1 MTRKRLPH
9 CGGRYPDWK
18 DEEVKWVT
26 EEKERLILDNL
37 RLAGFMAQKY
47 KSTGIDFEELISI
60 GYMGLV
66 KAANSYQPERGKFSS
81 LACQTIYRDIMYCI
95 RKRKHSIHCISLDS
109 ERCNRDGDSYSL
121 QESLGTE
128 DPDIQR
134 LNNTG
139 LYEDMMSCLN
149 RKERLAI
156 ELVVVHGE
164 KQRTAAEQMGVS
176 QAYASRLCRTGL
188 EKMRKVYFA

>member
-1 MTRKRLPH
+1 M
-9 CGGRYPDWK
+9 
-18 DEEVKWVT
+18 T
-26 EEKERLILDNL
+26 EEKERLVLDNL
-37 RLAGFMAQKY
+37 RLVGYMAQKY
-47 KSTGIDFEELISI
+47 KSTGIDFEELTSI

-66 KAANSYQPERGKFSS
+66 KAANNYQPERGKFSS

-95 RKRKHSIHCISLDS
+95 RKRKHSIRCISLDS

-134 LNNTG
+134 LDNTG
-139 LYEDMMSCLN
+139 MYEDMMSCLN
-149 RKERLAI
+149 RKERIAI
-156 ELVVVHGE
+156 ELVVVRGE
-164 KQRTAAEQMGVS
+164 KQRIAADQMGIS
-176 QAYASRLCRTGL
+176 QAYASRLCRKGL

>member
-1 MTRKRLPH
+1 M
-9 CGGRYPDWK
+9 
-18 DEEVKWVT
+18 T
-26 EEKERLILDNL
+26 EEKERLVLDNL
-37 RLAGFMAQKY
+37 RLAGYMAQKY
-47 KSTGIDFEELISI
+47 KSTGIDFDELISI
-60 GYMGLV
+60 SYMGLV

-95 RKRKHSIHCISLDS
+95 RKRKHSIHCISLDA
-109 ERCNRDGDSYSL
+109 EYQNRDGDSYPL
-121 QESLGTE
+121 QEHLGAE
-128 DPDIQR
+128 DPGIRR
-134 LNNTG
+134 LDNTG
-139 LYEDMMSCLN
+139 LYDDMMSCLN

-176 QAYASRLCRTGL
+176 QEYVSRLRSKGI

>member
-1 MTRKRLPH
+1 M
-9 CGGRYPDWK
+9 
-18 DEEVKWVT
+18 T
-26 EEKERLILDNL
+26 EEKERLVLDNL
-37 RLAGFMAQKY
+37 RLAGYMAQKY
-47 KSTGIDFEELISI
+47 KSTGIDFDELTSIS
-60 GYMGLV
+60 YMGLV

-109 ERCNRDGDSYSL
+109 ERCNRDGDFYSL

-134 LNNTG
+134 LDNTG
-139 LYEDMMSCLN
+139 LYENMISCLN

-156 ELVVVHGE
+156 ELVVVRGE
-164 KQRTAAEQMGVS
+164 KQQTAAEQLGISQSYVS
-176 QAYASRLCRTGL
+176 GLCKTGL

>member
-1 MTRKRLPH
+1 MI
-9 CGGRYPDWK
+9 
-18 DEEVKWVT
+18 
-26 EEKERLILDNL
+26 EEKERLVLDNL
-37 RLAGFMAQKY
+37 RLAGYMAQKY
-47 KSTGIDFEELISI
+47 KSTGIDFDELTSIS
-60 GYMGLV
+60 YMGLV
-66 KAANSYQPERGKFSS
+66 KAANSYQPKRGKFSS

-95 RKRKHSIHCISLDS
+95 RKRKRSIHCISLDS
-109 ERCNRDGDSYSL
+109 ERCNRDGDFYSL

-134 LNNTG
+134 LDNTG
-139 LYEDMMSCLN
+139 LYDDMMSCLN

-176 QAYASRLCRTGL
+176 QACVSRLCRTGL